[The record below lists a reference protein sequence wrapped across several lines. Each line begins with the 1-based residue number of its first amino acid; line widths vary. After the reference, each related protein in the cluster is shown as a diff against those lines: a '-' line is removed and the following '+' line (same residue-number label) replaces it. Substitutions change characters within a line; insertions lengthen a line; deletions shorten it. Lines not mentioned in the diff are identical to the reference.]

1 MTRQTFRKSL
11 FATAPL
17 ALATLLAACNS
28 SPDAAVVAPP
38 VAVAPAPAPA
48 PSPTPTPTPS
58 PASRNVTACLNQVI
72 PGTGGATPAS
82 LVIPDTVKVDFTRP
96 LGFPNGRQLADQVV
110 DITLAALFLRLDGVN
125 PEPVTRLAA
134 LPLNPG
140 GNDLNGGVFPT
151 TFPYLLPP
159 QGTPPISTGTGASF
173 NFRTDPASSFVRVDR
188 NGMPAVAVALI
199 GGATPAD
206 RPLKDRFN
214 DANLSDDI
222 AGVFVPD
229 IVSQLTALHNALA
242 DDLIAAG
249 FKVCST

>member
-1 MTRQTFRKSL
+1 MTRQAIRKSL
-11 FATAPL
+11 LAAAPL
-17 ALATLLAACNS
+17 ALAMALAACSNS
-28 SPDAAVVAPP
+28 SPDAPVPP

-48 PSPTPTPTPS
+48 PAPTPTPTPS

-82 LVIPDTVKVDFTRP
+82 LVLPDTVKVDFTRP
-96 LGFPNGRQLADQVV
+96 LGFPNGRQLQDQVV

-125 PEPVTRLAA
+125 PEPVNRLAL

-140 GNDLNGGVFPT
+140 GNDLNNGVFPT
-151 TFPYLLPP
+151 TFPFLLPP
-159 QGTPPISTGTGASF
+159 QGTPPLATGTGAGF
-173 NFRTDPASSFVRVDR
+173 NFRTDPASSYVRVDR

-199 GGATPAD
+199 GGATAAD
-206 RPLKDRFN
+206 RPLKDRYN
-214 DANLSDDI
+214 DANLSDDV